1 MATLDLLDANDN
13 LSDLQKAENSKQA
26 LEEIQT
32 EKFYNTLKSY
42 YSYRE
47 ADPRFETMA
56 HEDLLDYFYEDR
68 SWRNNNTI
76 SMGMDMANVMG
87 EEDPMRVQEFS
98 YIQQTYN
105 ALPSWWDDPNRSFAG
120 WLIDN
125 GSAMI
130 ADPVN
135 LIGVGVGGQVAKQG
149 YKVALKEALKGKM
162 AKEINERAL
171 LEVAKQN
178 EKKALGQAIKKGA
191 LYEGQINA
199 VIAGGQDAMLQTTA
213 IESGVQDEFSFKQAG
228 LSSLAGFG
236 FGTVFGGAFGY
247 GGFKLKNRQM
257 KNTAV
262 KQLNDIH
269 NYGRSNITGKQ
280 LFNDLSVKK
289 PNTKLYK
296 NLSKEEVDQIEA
308 RSTLKGETTSE
319 RIKNLRKDKIT
330 SKDKPSKGF
339 PINLTKY
346 KKGGYRLYIKNK
358 VKDMIAN
365 DEIPTN
371 KVTLDEMIKRAE
383 QVGANGNNLR
393 KVVSQMSKDPKIR
406 EQFAYIIAN
415 ADAIAREADDIVKL
429 GNELNRTDLSVKER
443 KEILTELNRRDEG
456 YTELLQ
462 QQIELQSAGARATTA
477 GRVVKDKTRAAELK
491 VKPEDPAMHKLK
503 QDNPEEYWKKVGMLT
518 DNEDVILALQNAR
531 KADGWGLA
539 AEYVNNNL
547 LSSPDTHILNIVSG
561 LTQVLWKPAVMLLRG
576 ANMTT
581 RDTHRAMVIMREA
594 LQTLTYQFVYM
605 PHALKQAGKSF
616 WFGRPILDS
625 QQMKFD
631 NHIRQGQLQR
641 WINEWGKAGTDNI
654 PLLGR
659 VIQRG
664 VVEPI
669 AAITTLPMRVLSAG
683 DEFLKSMLFKGRM
696 ASIINS
702 RILAENPDFSLLKG
716 DQFRKKY
723 IEKKKEIQAEF
734 IDENGRAVDVGRGLD
749 EILNS
754 PLQYAREGSY
764 TQSAYSRNPVT
775 NKDEGQ
781 LTGWILKN
789 TSGGGK
795 WLRAFG
801 LHFINTPSNLLR
813 WNAQHLP
820 FLGRYQFQMR
830 HMLAEA
836 EDAAEKGTFKG
847 FTRKASAG
855 LTSLNPLRKKKY
867 LNPEAAAEANARI
880 QMGWLLW
887 TSAVTFAMLGKFTGG
902 GSRDYRINKQR
913 EQNTGW
919 QPYSYVT
926 NDGRYISLNRL
937 DPIFTPFFIAA
948 DMYAEVQK
956 YLEVNEDMPQ
966 YVADQNIELALGAV
980 ATLTRNITSK
990 FYTKNI
996 VETINLILS
1005 DDYLNARKPEY
1016 VFSAALSR
1024 GLFKITP
1031 LSGGLRYSNRITDE
1045 WERELFTLSDRL
1057 RTLDPAELWSN
1068 KAHTMPKRNML
1079 GEVINRKTGWLFG
1092 LGSETGLWSTPF
1104 AMTNFKNTATA
1115 KWIKDREFNYL
1126 PPAKKD
1132 PYTKIDLRTIRNDKY
1147 QTAYDRWLE
1156 LKQDIRFNER
1166 GVIIKNPS
1174 KYTGKKYS
1182 LKQYLEKIIADKT
1195 SDLYKMPDGMI
1206 KGKNAQTDY
1215 VMGLVR
1221 GVERAAY
1228 WKMFEEFPEL
1238 KQIIEEQDEFEKSKY
1253 EAAKSAIDI
1262 LTQ

>member
-135 LIGVGVGGQVAKQG
+135 LIGYGVGGQVAKQG
-149 YKVALKEALKGKM
+149 YKEALKQALKGKM

-178 EKKALGQAIKKGA
+178 NKKALGQAVKKGA

-383 QVGANGNNLR
+383 QVGANGDKLR

-456 YTELLQ
+456 Y
-462 QQIELQSAGARATTA
+462 R
-477 GRVVKDKTRAAELK
+477 
-491 VKPEDPAMHKLK
+491 
-503 QDNPEEYWKKVGMLT
+503 NY
-518 DNEDVILALQNAR
+518 
-531 KADGWGLA
+531 
-539 AEYVNNNL
+539 YNN
-547 LSSPDTHILNIVSG
+547 
-561 LTQVLWKPAVMLLRG
+561 K
-576 ANMTT
+576 
-581 RDTHRAMVIMREA
+581 
-594 LQTLTYQFVYM
+594 
-605 PHALKQAGKSF
+605 
-616 WFGRPILDS
+616 
-625 QQMKFD
+625 
-631 NHIRQGQLQR
+631 
-641 WINEWGKAGTDNI
+641 
-654 PLLGR
+654 
-659 VIQRG
+659 
-664 VVEPI
+664 
-669 AAITTLPMRVLSAG
+669 
-683 DEFLKSMLFKGRM
+683 
-696 ASIINS
+696 
-702 RILAENPDFSLLKG
+702 
-716 DQFRKKY
+716 
-723 IEKKKEIQAEF
+723 
-734 IDENGRAVDVGRGLD
+734 
-749 EILNS
+749 
-754 PLQYAREGSY
+754 
-764 TQSAYSRNPVT
+764 
-775 NKDEGQ
+775 
-781 LTGWILKN
+781 
-789 TSGGGK
+789 
-795 WLRAFG
+795 
-801 LHFINTPSNLLR
+801 
-813 WNAQHLP
+813 
-820 FLGRYQFQMR
+820 
-830 HMLAEA
+830 
-836 EDAAEKGTFKG
+836 
-847 FTRKASAG
+847 
-855 LTSLNPLRKKKY
+855 
-867 LNPEAAAEANARI
+867 
-880 QMGWLLW
+880 
-887 TSAVTFAMLGKFTGG
+887 
-902 GSRDYRINKQR
+902 
-913 EQNTGW
+913 
-919 QPYSYVT
+919 
-926 NDGRYISLNRL
+926 
-937 DPIFTPFFIAA
+937 
-948 DMYAEVQK
+948 
-956 YLEVNEDMPQ
+956 
-966 YVADQNIELALGAV
+966 
-980 ATLTRNITSK
+980 
-990 FYTKNI
+990 
-996 VETINLILS
+996 
-1005 DDYLNARKPEY
+1005 
-1016 VFSAALSR
+1016 
-1024 GLFKITP
+1024 
-1031 LSGGLRYSNRITDE
+1031 
-1045 WERELFTLSDRL
+1045 
-1057 RTLDPAELWSN
+1057 
-1068 KAHTMPKRNML
+1068 
-1079 GEVINRKTGWLFG
+1079 
-1092 LGSETGLWSTPF
+1092 
-1104 AMTNFKNTATA
+1104 
-1115 KWIKDREFNYL
+1115 
-1126 PPAKKD
+1126 
-1132 PYTKIDLRTIRNDKY
+1132 
-1147 QTAYDRWLE
+1147 
-1156 LKQDIRFNER
+1156 
-1166 GVIIKNPS
+1166 
-1174 KYTGKKYS
+1174 
-1182 LKQYLEKIIADKT
+1182 
-1195 SDLYKMPDGMI
+1195 
-1206 KGKNAQTDY
+1206 
-1215 VMGLVR
+1215 
-1221 GVERAAY
+1221 
-1228 WKMFEEFPEL
+1228 
-1238 KQIIEEQDEFEKSKY
+1238 
-1253 EAAKSAIDI
+1253 
-1262 LTQ
+1262 

>member
-26 LEEIQT
+26 LEEIQS

-47 ADPRFETMA
+47 SDTRFETMA

-68 SWRNNNTI
+68 SWRNNNTV
-76 SMGMDMANVMG
+76 SMGFDMANVMG
-87 EEDPMRVQEFS
+87 EEDEQRVQEFS
-98 YIQQTYN
+98 YIQQTYE

-135 LIGVGVGGQVAKQG
+135 LVGVGVGGQVAKQG
-149 YKVALKEALKGKM
+149 YKQALKQALKGKM

-178 EKKALGQAIKKGA
+178 NKKALGQAVKKGA
-191 LYEGQINA
+191 LYEGQISA
-199 VIAGGQDAMLQTTA
+199 VIAGGQDALLQTTA
-213 IESGVQDEFSFKQAG
+213 IEAGVQDEFSFKQAG
-228 LSSLAGFG
+228 LSSVAGFG

-247 GGFKLKNRQM
+247 GGFKLKNRSMQ
-257 KNTAV
+257 KTAV
-262 KQLNDIH
+262 KQLDDIH

-280 LFNDLSVKK
+280 LFNDLSVEK
-289 PNTKLYK
+289 PKTKLYK
-296 NLSKEEVDQIEA
+296 NLSKKEIDQIEA
-308 RSTLKGETTSE
+308 RSTLKGNTTSE

-330 SKDKPSKGF
+330 SKDKPSEGF
-339 PINLTKY
+339 PLNLTKY

-365 DEIPTN
+365 NEIPTN
-371 KVTLDEMIKRAE
+371 KVTLEEMVKRAE
-383 QVGANGNNLR
+383 QVGANSTELR
-393 KVVSQMSKDPKIR
+393 KTVRLMVKDPKFK

-429 GNELNRTDLSVKER
+429 GNELNRTDLSVAER
-443 KEILTELNRRDEG
+443 KQILNELNKRDDA

-462 QQIELQSAGARATTA
+462 QQMELQKPPAQATAA
-477 GRVVKDKTRAAELK
+477 GRVVKDQTRAAELK
-491 VKPEDPAMHKLK
+491 VKPEDPAMQKLK
-503 QDNPEEYWKKVGMLT
+503 SDSPEEYWKKVGMLT
-518 DNEDVILALQNAR
+518 DNEDVIIALQHAR
-531 KADGWGLA
+531 KVNKWDLA
-539 AEYVNNNL
+539 SEYVNNNL

-576 ANMTT
+576 ANMLT
-581 RDTHRAMVIMREA
+581 RDRHRATIIMREA
-594 LQTLTYQFVYM
+594 LQTLIYQMVYT
-605 PHALKQAGKSF
+605 PHALKQAGKGF

-625 QQMKFD
+625 SQMKYD

-641 WINEWGKAGTDNI
+641 WINEWGKAGTDRI

-664 VVEPI
+664 VVEP
-669 AAITTLPMRVLSAG
+669 AAAVTTLPMRVLSAG
-683 DEFLKSMLFKGRM
+683 DEFLKSMMFKGRM

-702 RILAENPDFSLLKG
+702 QILAENPDFSLLKG
-716 DQFRKKY
+716 DQFKKLY
-723 IEKKKEIQAEF
+723 RDKKKELQKQF
-734 IDENGRAVDVGRGLD
+734 IDENGRAVEIGKGLD
-749 EILNS
+749 DVLNA

-781 LTGWILKN
+781 ITGWVLRQ

-795 WLRAFG
+795 WARAFG

-836 EDAAEKGTFKG
+836 EDVAEKGTFKG
-847 FTRKASAG
+847 FTRKATAG
-855 LTSLNPLRKKKY
+855 VTSLNPLRKKKY

-887 TSAVTFAMLGKFTGG
+887 TSAITFAMMGKFTGG
-902 GSRDYRINKQR
+902 GSRDYRLNKQR

-948 DMYAEVQK
+948 DMYGEVQK

-980 ATLTRNITSK
+980 ATLTRNLTSK
-990 FYTKNI
+990 FYTKNMI
-996 VETINLILS
+996 ETINLLLS
-1005 DDYLNARKPEY
+1005 DDFVNARKPEY
-1016 VFSAALSR
+1016 VFSAAFSR

-1068 KAHTMPKRNML
+1068 KAMTMPKRNML

-1092 LGSETGLWSTPF
+1092 LGAETGLWSTPF
-1104 AMTNFKNTATA
+1104 AMTNFKNTATSQ
-1115 KWIKDREFNYL
+1115 WIKDRDFNYL

-1132 PYTKIDLRTIRNDKY
+1132 PYTKIDLRTIKNDKY

-1156 LKQDIRFNER
+1156 LKLEVRFKEN
-1166 GVIIKNPS
+1166 GTIIKNPKKFKGKS
-1174 KYTGKKYS
+1174 YT
-1182 LKQYLEKIIADKT
+1182 LKDYLEKIIADKT
-1195 SDLYKMPDGMI
+1195 SDLYRLPDGMI

-1221 GVERAAY
+1221 GAERAAY

-1238 KQIIEEQDEFEKSKY
+1238 KNIIKEQDEFEKSQY
-1253 EAAKSAIDI
+1253 NAAKSAVDM
-1262 LTQ
+1262 LLQ